1 MSLAYNVPEK
11 LATQLRNLVNI
22 YKDDP
27 RDCADIDQPECIKD
41 AMKALN
47 RYNEAIGKEKEYH

>member
-1 MSLAYNVPEK
+1 MRHVEELAI
-11 LATQLRNLVNI
+11 ALRTLVNI
-22 YKDDP
+22 YKDDK

-47 RYNEAIGKEKEYH
+47 HYNVAIGKEKEYHV